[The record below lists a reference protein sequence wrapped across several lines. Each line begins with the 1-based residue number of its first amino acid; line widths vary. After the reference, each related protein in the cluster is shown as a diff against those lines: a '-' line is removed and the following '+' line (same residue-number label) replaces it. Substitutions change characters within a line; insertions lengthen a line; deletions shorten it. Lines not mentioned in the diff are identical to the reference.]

1 VADADDAAFAEMLRR
16 LADSA
21 GDDPLALD
29 DDTAERLLAG
39 DLDPA
44 DAPPGYAEV
53 AVVLAAATA
62 EPDPDELIR
71 AAAAVAEL
79 AAVTRPGAA
88 AARPARGP
96 GRRRRTGLAVAVV
109 VGALSMG
116 GVAAAATGHLPE
128 PIREVARTI
137 LTAVGVATSGP
148 PAEPTPSTT
157 EAGAGGAAGD
167 GQGTR
172 PTGAANHGQRRQDST
187 SAPVV
192 AGAPGERLCRAFL
205 SSQAVRQSQESEGS
219 AFQAQAAA
227 GGGDETA
234 GYCQGTRPAGQADH
248 RQGQSAPPGTAGNQG
263 TGRAHRRARPATTG
277 STSAGRSRRQADQGG
292 PLGASRTGWLAHR

>member
-39 DLDPA
+39 DVDPA

-62 EPDPDELIR
+62 EPHPDELTGE
-71 AAAAVAEL
+71 AAAVAEL

-88 AARPARGP
+88 AARPAGRP

-128 PIREVARTI
+128 AIREAARDVLI
-137 LTAVGVATSGP
+137 RAGVATADP
-148 PAEPTPSTT
+148 PAVQGRDAA
-157 EAGAGGAAGD
+157 EAGAGGGAGPED
-167 GQGTR
+167 QGAQ
-172 PTGAANHGQRRQDST
+172 PTGTTGLGGRRLGAA
-187 SAPVV
+187 AP
-192 AGAPGERLCRAFL
+192 AGTGTNNGLCRAYL
-205 SSQAVRQSQESEGS
+205 AGKGS
-219 AFQAQAAA
+219 RRGRNADVAAFRALAAAA
-227 GGGDETA
+227 GGPDRIA
-234 GYCQGTRPAGQADH
+234 SWCLGTRPGGGTDRGH
-248 RQGQSAPPGTAGNQG
+248 DRSAPPSTAGDHGQG
-263 TGRAHRRARPATTG
+263 
-277 STSAGRSRRQADQGG
+277 QGG
-292 PLGASRTGWLAHR
+292 PPPGKGGGKQPGNGGPAGQHP

>member
-62 EPDPDELIR
+62 EPDPDELTG

-128 PIREVARTI
+128 PIREAARDVLI
-137 LTAVGVATSGP
+137 RAGVATADP
-148 PAEPTPSTT
+148 PAVQGRDAA
-157 EAGAGGAAGD
+157 EAGAAGGAGPED
-167 GQGTR
+167 QGAQ
-172 PTGAANHGQRRQDST
+172 PTGTTDHGGRRSRTAA
-187 SAPVV
+187 P
-192 AGAPGERLCRAFL
+192 AGTGTNNGLCRAYL
-205 SSQAVRQSQESEGS
+205 AGKGS
-219 AFQAQAAA
+219 RRGRNPDVAAFRALAAAA
-227 GGGDETA
+227 GGPDRIA
-234 GYCQGTRPAGQADH
+234 SWCQGTRPGGGTH
-248 RQGQSAPPGTAGNQG
+248 RGNDQSAPPSTAGDHGQG
-263 TGRAHRRARPATTG
+263 P
-277 STSAGRSRRQADQGG
+277 GG
-292 PLGASRTGWLAHR
+292 PPPGKGGGKQPGNGGPAGQRP